1 MLEACPAALPAEPA
15 ATDVALAVLGWL
27 EDALFLGGAV
37 GGAED
42 VGGGWFPAVDLEAAA
57 EGAAVAGPDTAAAAC
72 DILSVGNLRVDK
84 MSQTL
89 QVLVVQF
96 NVVMT
101 SSL

>member
-1 MLEACPAALPAEPA
+1 MLAACPAALLVEPDA

-57 EGAAVAGPDTAAAAC
+57 EGAAVAGPDTAAAAWAVC
-72 DILSVGNLRVDK
+72 QLEISVLTKCRRR
-84 MSQTL
+84 SRYWL
-89 QVLVVQF
+89 YSS
-96 NVVMT
+96 T
-101 SSL
+101 SL